1 MDCLPVEV
9 TCEAQVGLWGWGG
22 VLMFGTGCV
31 YRMCGVDCFP
41 VAVTYETQV
50 GRGGGGGGGALC
62 CLVQDVQGGLFAC
75 RGHL

>member
-1 MDCLPVEV
+1 
-9 TCEAQVGLWGWGG
+9 
-22 VLMFGTGCV
+22 MFGTGCV

-50 GRGGGGGGGALC
+50 GRGGGGGAFC